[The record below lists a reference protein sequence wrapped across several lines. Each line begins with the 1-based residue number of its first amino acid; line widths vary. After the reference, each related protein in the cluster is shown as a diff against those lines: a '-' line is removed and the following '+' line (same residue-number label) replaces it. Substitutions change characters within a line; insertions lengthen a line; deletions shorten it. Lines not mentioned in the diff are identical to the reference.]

1 MLMDLE
7 PKEEL
12 TGAAVYTRSV
22 RIEGSAAAIRNAR
35 RCWRF
40 VR

>member
-12 TGAAVYTRSV
+12 TGAAAYTRSV
-22 RIEGSAAAIRNAR
+22 RITGSAAATRNAR
-35 RCWRF
+35 RRG
-40 VR
+40 RSIR